1 MGREDETALVEQYMY
16 LVQQIAKK
24 RFSSRLPDD
33 DLMQSGAIGLWEAS
47 QKWDR
52 KCEFASYARI
62 CIYHNM
68 LDYVRGLGAK
78 KRTEWDELQ
87 DADEYTLECFN
98 ALDLMELCDDIN
110 KAWPRDSIENKVLT
124 ALAVG
129 AEKRDLTARF
139 GLNGRQLNR
148 LAKRA
153 WRGVLRAREGQ
164 RISTG

>member
-1 MGREDETALVEQYMY
+1 MGQEEETALVEKYIY
-16 LVQQIAKK
+16 LVPQIAKR

-33 DLMQSGAIGLWEAS
+33 DLLQSGAIGLWEAS

-52 KCEFASYARI
+52 KCDFTGFARV

-78 KRTEWDELQ
+78 KRAEWDELQ
-87 DADEYTLECFN
+87 ETDNYTLERFDD
-98 ALDLMELCDDIN
+98 LDVMELCDDIN
-110 KAWPRDSIENKVLT
+110 KAWPRDSIENQVLT

-129 AEKRDLTARF
+129 YKKRDLTARF
-139 GLNGRQLNR
+139 GLDGRQLNR
-148 LAKRA
+148 LARRA
-153 WRGVLRAREGQ
+153 WRAVLRAREGN